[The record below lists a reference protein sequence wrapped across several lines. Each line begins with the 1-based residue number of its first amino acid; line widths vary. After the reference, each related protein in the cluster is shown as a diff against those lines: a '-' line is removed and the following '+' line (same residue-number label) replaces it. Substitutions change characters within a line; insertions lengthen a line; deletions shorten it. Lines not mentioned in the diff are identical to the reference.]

1 MEEVGKNSAFFS
13 EVEVHDILLCKTQN
27 HDASVL
33 RMVVSLLL
41 CGSFG
46 GVNVFF
52 FCFFL
57 VLLW

>member
-33 RMVVSLLL
+33 RMVVRLLL

-52 FCFFL
+52 FVFF
-57 VLLW
+57 